1 MFALQEVNPNL
12 RNIKPLDY
20 AILAKRASQITEELK
35 QVNQKMYSTY
45 LQYGWKNLSSS
56 LLISGTCALNSTCS

>member
-12 RNIKPLDY
+12 RNIKSLDY

-35 QVNQKMYSTY
+35 QVNEKMYLTY
-45 LQYGWKNLSSS
+45 LQYGYKNLFQS
-56 LLISGTCALNSTCS
+56 L